1 VRDRCEVR
9 LAGTGGQGAILAGII
24 LAEAAA
30 RDGKNVVQTQSYG
43 PEARGGAS
51 RSEIVI
57 SSSDI
62 AFPKVLTP
70 NVTVCLSQEA
80 CDRYAGQE
88 LKGGLLIIDSDRVRR
103 APTVRAV
110 SLPLATLARESAGRE
125 VSANVVALG
134 VLAGLTGIVSRE
146 SLEGAVRDWAP
157 AGTTEVNLRALSK
170 GYDAA
175 TGFLLEHR

>member
-1 VRDRCEVR
+1 VIS
-9 LAGTGGQGAILAGII
+9 A
-24 LAEAAA
+24 
-30 RDGKNVVQTQSYG
+30 
-43 PEARGGAS
+43 
-51 RSEIVI
+51 SEI
-57 SSSDI
+57 D
-62 AFPKVLTP
+62 FPKVLIP

-88 LKGGLLIIDSDRVRR
+88 VKGGLLIIDSDRVRR

-134 VLAGLTGIVSRE
+134 VLAGLTGLVSRE
-146 SLEGAVRDWAP
+146 SLEGAVQEWAP
-157 AGTTEVNLRALSK
+157 TGTAQVNLRALST

-175 TGFLLEHR
+175 NRFLQEHR